1 MVGPSQDEAEREAFR
16 RKIRLAVA
24 LLVGVSMALMGLS
37 TGGTWQVILGGFVAG
52 TLIGAVLSYWLVP
65 DSLTTQQYQ

>member
-1 MVGPSQDEAEREAFR
+1 MVGPSQDAAERAAFR
-16 RKIRLAVA
+16 RKIRVAVA

-37 TGGTWQVILGGFVAG
+37 TGGSWQVIAGAFLAG

-65 DSLTTQQYQ
+65 DSLTTQQFR